1 MKDMYSPFFN
11 LVYLSLFAESY
22 TRNSR
27 SPVPRKKTISLS
39 LFDLNESALA
49 EDLLFSLLEHPS
61 LGILDQA
68 SHLRPSLGIKTVEN
82 SLTRQEK
89 HIFLQSLTADSKA
102 ADSGHSSVALTLT
115 RLISFTGQKERAFSC
130 PER

>member
-1 MKDMYSPFFN
+1 MPSTKGSLNCKVMKDMYSPFFN
-11 LVYLSLFAESY
+11 LVYLSLFAESD

-39 LFDLNESALA
+39 LFDLHESALA

-68 SHLRPSLGIKTVEN
+68 SHLRPSA
-82 SLTRQEK
+82 SRP
-89 HIFLQSLTADSKA
+89 SKK
-102 ADSGHSSVALTLT
+102 V
-115 RLISFTGQKERAFSC
+115 
-130 PER
+130 